1 LQNLDSFF
9 HFGQILGRALDLGH
23 KLVSSVFHFFVEGEE
38 GVKSELC
45 LLLLLRQIKDQ
56 KFLHLQLFLR
66 LTFLG
71 GSCGGRARHF
81 LSDGGQKLNFFDP
94 LVLLGL
100 VILNLLLTLLDIVLQ
115 LGSLDRH
122 LLLIETKLDKL
133 TDEDLLLFMKVL
145 HRVLIFLF
153 ILLQLLCELG
163 RTCDVRLQ
171 VFHLYHDSVVVM
183 LSTFAF
189 LILHINLLLDL
200 LQHVLLRLL
209 TRLQVFYAH
218 GVLGISLRELLLQL
232 LKVLDLLADLVDLS
246 VKVFDL
252 RLLGLA
258 LLPLDVDHVFKSLQ
272 CLLLALQNTLLLLAL
287 FQDLIKL
294 LLQMLNGLLFDLSL
308 NLALTNGFVALF
320 VVADLEL
327 LNVVTE
333 LSLLAVEI
341 GKRLLVLLGR
351 VLLFFN
357 LILAFDQRLLHLGDA
372 LAHSFNL
379 RLEQLFLLLL
389 LHREVTFLLVFLVL
403 ES

>member
-1 LQNLDSFF
+1 M
-9 HFGQILGRALDLGH
+9 
-23 KLVSSVFHFFVEGEE
+23 
-38 GVKSELC
+38 
-45 LLLLLRQIKDQ
+45 
-56 KFLHLQLFLR
+56 
-66 LTFLG
+66 
-71 GSCGGRARHF
+71 
-81 LSDGGQKLNFFDP
+81 
-94 LVLLGL
+94 
-100 VILNLLLTLLDIVLQ
+100 DIVLQ

-133 TDEDLLLFMKVL
+133 TDEDLLLFMEVL

-258 LLPLDVDHVFKSLQ
+258 FLPLDVDHVFKSLQ

>member
-1 LQNLDSFF
+1 
-9 HFGQILGRALDLGH
+9 
-23 KLVSSVFHFFVEGEE
+23 
-38 GVKSELC
+38 
-45 LLLLLRQIKDQ
+45 
-56 KFLHLQLFLR
+56 
-66 LTFLG
+66 
-71 GSCGGRARHF
+71 
-81 LSDGGQKLNFFDP
+81 
-94 LVLLGL
+94 
-100 VILNLLLTLLDIVLQ
+100 LDIVLQ

>member
-1 LQNLDSFF
+1 M
-9 HFGQILGRALDLGH
+9 
-23 KLVSSVFHFFVEGEE
+23 
-38 GVKSELC
+38 
-45 LLLLLRQIKDQ
+45 
-56 KFLHLQLFLR
+56 
-66 LTFLG
+66 
-71 GSCGGRARHF
+71 
-81 LSDGGQKLNFFDP
+81 
-94 LVLLGL
+94 
-100 VILNLLLTLLDIVLQ
+100 DIVLQ